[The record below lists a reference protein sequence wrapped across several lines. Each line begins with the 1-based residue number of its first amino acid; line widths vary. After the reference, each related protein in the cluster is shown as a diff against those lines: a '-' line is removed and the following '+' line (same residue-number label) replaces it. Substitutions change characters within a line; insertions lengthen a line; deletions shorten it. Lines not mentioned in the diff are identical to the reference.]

1 MSSSVSLSSAPCS
14 VCALCFPR
22 SLELAVNSMRTGGG
36 LGESCLVKLH
46 FICWLKYRLLSSW
59 QSGACVSEKVR
70 KKAAKSIYFKLLI
83 SRWANNEIKE
93 KEQCRFLR
101 DLACISAKILA
112 LCVLNVCSR
121 AVDRNAWQS
130 ASNNTQASL
139 NVTRKISCDTLPPQ
153 IQSTHTLTG
162 DHMDKGEVMMSCNR
176 RSKVCQKMSNI

>member
-46 FICWLKYRLLSSW
+46 SICWLKYRLLSSW

-101 DLACISAKILA
+101 DLACIYAKLLA

-139 NVTRKISCDTLPPQ
+139 NVTRKISCDTQ

>member
-46 FICWLKYRLLSSW
+46 SICWLKYRLLSSW

-93 KEQCRFLR
+93 KEKEQCRFLR
-101 DLACISAKILA
+101 DLACISAKLLA

-139 NVTRKISCDTLPPQ
+139 NVTCDTQ

-162 DHMDKGEVMMSCNR
+162 DHMDKGEMMISCNR